1 MSNLSLSGAELIAL
15 IIGAVLYGIYLVT
28 LGIAGRSLLMTETG
42 QWKRRSAINWVIVV
56 VSAVLFVNGTLNLIV
71 ASITVYQ
78 AFVLYT
84 GSGGPEHIFTHGSGW
99 QTITKSFNVPFQSL
113 VGDGILI
120 YRCWFLWNKSLLVI
134 ALPMLI
140 WLANIAC
147 AIRLVDLIAQASQGL
162 IIGSVIQ
169 PWGQAFWSMTICISV
184 MVTGL
189 IVARIWLV
197 ERQNRRFR
205 VPGIDTVA
213 TSREGPSP
221 PKSTLS
227 RAMRNIIES
236 GMIYTVVSIFTL
248 ATYTLKS
255 NLHYPASGMEIH
267 SVGITFNLILIR
279 AARIG
284 SASARANGRPDVSA
298 GSVPL
303 QIQIT
308 QTQTH
313 PTSPSSE
320 GVFRF
325 SRFHK
330 EEEEGEGEFGRRAEA
345 V

>member
-56 VSAVLFVNGTLNLIV
+56 VSAVLPLCCTPALAGQNT
-71 ASITVYQ
+71 SSR
-78 AFVLYT
+78 T
-84 GSGGPEHIFTHGSGW
+84 GLAGK
-99 QTITKSFNVPFQSL
+99 TITKSFNVPFQS
-113 VGDGILI
+113 LI

-147 AIRLVDLIAQASQGL
+147 AIRLVDLIAQASK
-162 IIGSVIQ
+162 GSSSERYPALGPGQ
-169 PWGQAFWSMTICISV
+169 PSV
-184 MVTGL
+184 HDYMYQCYGL
-189 IVARIWLV
+189 IVGRIIWLV

-205 VPGIDTVA
+205 VPGVDTVA
-213 TSREGPSP
+213 TSREGQSP

-236 GMIYTVVSIFTL
+236 GMIYTVVSIFPL

-284 SASARANGRPDVSA
+284 SASARQRTSRRLRRLRPAPD
-298 GSVPL
+298 PN
-303 QIQIT
+303 
-308 QTQTH
+308 H
-313 PTSPSSE
+313 PNPNPSNSPSSE

-330 EEEEGEGEFGRRAEA
+330 EEEGEGEFGRRAEA